1 MADAVESPYFI
12 FPPELPVNGAN
23 MPLKSERSTEQK
35 TGWRRRGWT
44 KGKEKIEEEEVVKR
58 SYPPPLL
65 SLSLWLPFEVGL
77 AELINLLNLNV
88 ADKFLFIL

>member
-35 TGWRRRGWT
+35 TGWKRRGW
-44 KGKEKIEEEEVVKR
+44 KKKSKR
-58 SYPPPLL
+58 KKLSSVL
-65 SLSLWLPFEVGL
+65 SLSLSLVTLFRGRISEIDKPF
-77 AELINLLNLNV
+77 NLNV